1 MPLATQHS
9 YTSQVRVVPALAPAL
24 AAAQQS
30 VAAAAAVVACSEAAP
45 FALRVEAGSSTPDL
59 DHELEV
65 LKAIEG
71 ILLVNIMNGAVLNSM
86 GINVSIRPLQPQS
99 PRRRVRV
106 VCSTSQPTVLLAAR
120 EAKRRITDMLGAEVV
135 EAAERRVQARVEARV
150 HPTSAAFERLRG
162 RPRRF
167 TTCIVVRRTGH
178 IRRVRWATCMQR
190 QNMAP
195 HVQLQSN
202 STVCPAAVRH
212 RTQAVSRKKMSGIVW
227 EWGRKISPKIFAPA
241 AGQGGACGALKNNSF
256 GTKVRLHNDWTPT
269 TVAEATGISGLIK
282 TCKMSFLNP
291 N

>member
-86 GINVSIRPLQPQS
+86 GINVSIRPCSHSRHAGECVWCAARASPQS
-99 PRRRVRV
+99 CSPRARRSGASRTCSAPRSSRRLSDGCRRV
-106 VCSTSQPTVLLAAR
+106 S
-120 EAKRRITDMLGAEVV
+120 
-135 EAAERRVQARVEARV
+135 RRVS
-150 HPTSAAFERLRG
+150 TSAAFERLRG

-178 IRRVRWATCMQR
+178 IRRVRWATCVQR

-227 EWGRKISPKIFAPA
+227 KWGRKSPKIFAPA
-241 AGQGGACGALKNNSF
+241 AGQGGACGALKKNSF

-269 TVAEATGISGLIK
+269 TVAEA
-282 TCKMSFLNP
+282 
-291 N
+291 

>member
-86 GINVSIRPLQPQS
+86 GINVSIRPLRPQS
-99 PRRRVRV
+99 PRPRVRV

-150 HPTSAAFERLRG
+150 HL
-162 RPRRF
+162 RRF
-167 TTCIVVRRTGH
+167 RAIAWAAAALHDLHRR
-178 IRRVRWATCMQR
+178 
-190 QNMAP
+190 
-195 HVQLQSN
+195 
-202 STVCPAAVRH
+202 AADRAY
-212 RTQAVSRKKMSGIVW
+212 T
-227 EWGRKISPKIFAPA
+227 P
-241 AGQGGACGALKNNSF
+241 GAL
-256 GTKVRLHNDWTPT
+256 GYVHAAAEYGAACA
-269 TVAEATGISGLIK
+269 VAEQQHRVPSCSAPQDPGGVT
-282 TCKMSFLNP
+282 
-291 N
+291 